1 MNEKLDNNLDKAYEQ
16 FSQDHEQL
24 REELIGSLA
33 DRKAKRRI
41 HIFTRSKIAKLAVA
55 AMIIFAIGLFFV
67 GYDREKQIESYPKPQ
82 VVKSPAELMTLLSI
96 NIAFRD
102 GGIEAVEKQFDMAE
116 KKVRPML
123 KERVTLDQLIC
134 ELEGNC
140 EEI

>member
-16 FSQDHEQL
+16 FSENHEQL
-24 REELIGSLA
+24 REELLGSLA
-33 DRKAKRRI
+33 SRKAKRRI
-41 HIFTRSKIAKLAVA
+41 HIFIRSKIAKLAVA
-55 AMIIFAIGLFFV
+55 AVIIFAISLFFV
-67 GYDREKQIESYPKPQ
+67 GHDREKQIESYTKE
-82 VVKSPAELMTLLSI
+82 VKSPAELMTLISI